1 TMSRWSATFTAK
13 ILEVFALNYKVLIEA
28 FIHVRVVTPLLLN
41 FNAVALANIFFFIK
55 FMLLSVCNCVIIFD
69 VTFNKFNFMQ
79 RRANISVCLLRAYL
93 LGVFFFA
100 FFAHHPMRWSY

>member
-41 FNAVALANIFFFIK
+41 FNAVALKNGGIGR
-55 FMLLSVCNCVIIFD
+55 LY
-69 VTFNKFNFMQ
+69 
-79 RRANISVCLLRAYL
+79 YL
-93 LGVFFFA
+93 THL
-100 FFAHHPMRWSY
+100 

>member
-41 FNAVALANIFFFIK
+41 FNAVALTSAA
-55 FMLLSVCNCVIIFD
+55 NCVVAPVFKSSCILNTLRSSVPWAPCTLLPEASF
-69 VTFNKFNFMQ
+69 
-79 RRANISVCLLRAYL
+79 RRGLIYL
-93 LGVFFFA
+93 WYGCPEL
-100 FFAHHPMRWSY
+100 ML